1 MLNVTAQ
8 QLMNIMAMGFIWLT
22 FISAF
27 ITWVLIDANT
37 QLRRLS
43 AVAERVVAFE
53 AAQVQGSKPAVAL
66 DISKDDTQDELS
78 MQIRPPALVS

>member
-8 QLMNIMAMGFIWLT
+8 QLMNIMAMGFIWMT

-43 AVAERVVAFE
+43 AVAERVIAFE
-53 AAQVQGSKPAVAL
+53 AAQVEDKRVTL
-66 DISKDDTQDELS
+66 DISKDQDKFDELS
-78 MQIRPPALVS
+78 MQIRPKSLSV